1 MNSSRQMQYDC
12 KKYYPV
18 CSFIAAAKKVI
29 LYTDMLQ
36 LSQTLIKRPVMSL
49 RTGTPVAT
57 IIGPIINPNNLKI
70 EGFYCSDDSNRKHTL
85 VLVTQDIRDIL
96 PQGFVIN
103 DFDVLVEASELVRLQ
118 PIIRLNFEL
127 LGMHVETVSKE
138 KVGKIEDYATDI
150 DSMFIQKMYVSQS
163 IFKNFS
169 GSNLGID
176 RTQIVEITPKK
187 VVIHDLEQK
196 VPNGASVKAAA

>member
-1 MNSSRQMQYDC
+1 MPKR
-12 KKYYPV
+12 
-18 CSFIAAAKKVI
+18 VI
-29 LYTDMLQ
+29 LYIDMLQ
-36 LSQTLIKRPVMSL
+36 LSQTFVKRPVMSL

-57 IIGPIINPNNLKI
+57 TIGPIINPTNLKV
-70 EGFYCSDDSNRKHTL
+70 EGFYCSDDTNRKHTL

-96 PQGFVIN
+96 PQGFVVN
-103 DFDVLVEASELVRLQ
+103 DFDVLVEPAELVRLQ
-118 PIIRLNFEL
+118 PVLRLNFEL

-138 KVGKIEDYATDI
+138 KVGKVEDYTTDI
-150 DSMFIQKMYVSQS
+150 DSMFIQKLYVSQS

-176 RTQIVEITPKK
+176 RTQIVEITSKK

-196 VPNGASVKAAA
+196 VPSNANAKALA